1 MAESVISKG
10 TRFVTGTW
18 THTVTESEAANS
30 VISVSPNTI
39 HNGAK
44 YIIPTS
50 GLYFDT
56 KIVPLFY
63 NQINITAFNM
73 SVGSMNMAYIA
84 IIE

>member
-10 TRFVTGTW
+10 TRFVYGTW
-18 THTVTESEAANS
+18 THTVTSYEAGNS
-30 VISVSPNTI
+30 VITVSPNTI
-39 HNGAK
+39 HSGAK

-50 GLYFDT
+50 ALMFGT

-63 NQINITAFNM
+63 DQTNIVSFNM
-73 SVGSMNMAYIA
+73 LEGNVSMAYIA